1 MERTTIPQNLDDLLI
16 NEIHYLYSSKEQMMA
31 IFPRLLQLIGDRQLR
46 KKITMLLEDLQK
58 QKDRLD
64 EISVKFNMEL
74 EGYTCRSMEGLI
86 MEANEILLID
96 TTPDIKDAALLTT
109 VRRMF
114 GLASVGYGTICNYAY
129 ILGYEEVGFM
139 LHDTLKE
146 VIQAQESLNEIAT
159 EKINERAL

>member
-1 MERTTIPQNLDDLLI
+1 MEKTTIPENLDDLLI

-31 IFPRLLQLIGDRQLR
+31 LFPRLLQTIGDRQLR
-46 KKITMLLEDLQK
+46 KKIAALLEDLQI

-64 EISVKFNMEL
+64 QIGVKFNMEL
-74 EGYTCRSMEGLI
+74 GGYTCKSMEGLI
-86 MEANEILLID
+86 MEANEILSIE
-96 TTPDIKDAALLTT
+96 TTADITDAALLAS
-109 VRRMF
+109 VQRMF
-114 GLASVGYGTICNYAY
+114 GLASVSYGTVCNYAY

-146 VIQAQESLNEIAT
+146 VMQAQESLNEIAT

>member
-109 VRRMF
+109 VQRMF